1 MYIDPKLM
9 ILIID
14 WTKVRNA
21 WLLHHSVMGMT
32 LKYITESV
40 VFMYMLSGKKIQ
52 ILKSEVTE
60 VWSQFLA
67 L

>member
-1 MYIDPKLM
+1 M

-21 WLLHHSVMGMT
+21 WLLHHSVVGMT

-40 VFMYMLSGKKIQ
+40 VFMYTLSPPQFQ

-60 VWSQFLA
+60 A
-67 L
+67 

>member
-1 MYIDPKLM
+1 M

-32 LKYITESV
+32 LKYKTESV